1 VVPPIR
7 VLIVD
12 MPRMLREIVRRS
24 VEADTDFTV
33 VGELDDMASVVEAAE
48 RTEAQFVVAD
58 VGVTELAGVE
68 RLLEVLPHVKL
79 LGIARDGRQGFLYE
93 LRPQRIPL
101 GELSP
106 ETLLDVLRVA
116 AGLAGAGGR
125 S

>member
-1 VVPPIR
+1 VPAIR

-24 VEADTDFTV
+24 VEADGDFVV
-33 VGELDDMASVVEAAE
+33 VGELDDMATVVEAAE
-48 RTEAQFVVAD
+48 HTDAQFVLAD
-58 VGVTELAGVE
+58 LGVTEPAGVE
-68 RLLEVLPHVKL
+68 RLLEVLPQVKV

-106 ETLLDVLRVA
+106 ETLLDVMRGA
-116 AGLAGAGGR
+116 AGLAEAGGR